1 MGFLDKLRT
10 YAGSWSEAS
19 RDKLSKAEVA
29 QVESA
34 EVVEGQYGLSMCF
47 IMKSGGRKF
56 MPLSRDSQLE
66 EGDKV
71 NVQSIE
77 IVTLE
82 RDGDDDIYRADGAA
96 K

>member
-47 IMKSGGRKF
+47 IMKSGGKKF

-82 RDGDDDIYRADGAA
+82 RDGDDDIYRADGVA

>member
-10 YAGSWSEAS
+10 YAGSWSEAG
-19 RDKLSKAEVA
+19 REKLSKAEVA

-47 IMKSGGRKF
+47 LMKAGGKKF

-66 EGDKV
+66 EGDSVDIK
-71 NVQSIE
+71 SID
-77 IVTLE
+77 IITLE
-82 RDGDDDIYRADGAA
+82 KDGDDDIYRADGTAM
-96 K
+96 

>member
-10 YAGSWSEAS
+10 YAGSWREAG
-19 RDKLSKAEVA
+19 REKLSKAEVA

-47 IMKSGGRKF
+47 LMKAGGKKF

-66 EGDKV
+66 EGDSVDIK
-71 NVQSIE
+71 SID
-77 IVTLE
+77 IITLE
-82 RDGDDDIYRADGAA
+82 KDGDDDIYRADGTAM
-96 K
+96 

>member
-10 YAGSWSEAS
+10 YAGSWSEAG
-19 RDKLSKAEVA
+19 REKLSKAEVA

-34 EVVEGQYGLSMCF
+34 TVVEGQYGLSMCF
-47 IMKSGGRKF
+47 VMKTGGKKF

-66 EGDKV
+66 EGDSVDVKSV
-71 NVQSIE
+71 E

-82 RDGDDDIYRADGAA
+82 RDGDEDIYRADGTAE
-96 K
+96 

>member
-19 RDKLSKAEVA
+19 RDKLSKAEQA
-29 QVESA
+29 SIESI

-47 IMKSGGRKF
+47 LMKAGGKKF

-66 EGDKV
+66 EGDSVDLKSV
-71 NVQSIE
+71 E
-77 IVTLE
+77 ISTLE
-82 RDGDDDIYRADGAA
+82 RSGEEIFRADGTAM
-96 K
+96 

>member
-82 RDGDDDIYRADGAA
+82 RDGDDDIYRADGVA

>member
-77 IVTLE
+77 IVTLG
-82 RDGDDDIYRADGAA
+82 RDGDDDIYRADGVA

>member
-10 YAGSWSEAS
+10 YAGSWSEAG
-19 RDKLSKAEVA
+19 REKLSKAEVA

-34 EVVEGQYGLSMCF
+34 TVVEGQYGLSMCF
-47 IMKSGGRKF
+47 VMKAGGKKF

-66 EGDKV
+66 EGDSVDVKSV
-71 NVQSIE
+71 E

-82 RDGDDDIYRADGAA
+82 RDGDEDIYRADGTAE
-96 K
+96 

>member
-47 IMKSGGRKF
+47 IMKSGGKKF

>member
-10 YAGSWSEAS
+10 YAGSWSEAG
-19 RDKLSKAEVA
+19 REKLSKAEVA

-34 EVVEGQYGLSMCF
+34 TVVEGQYGLSMCF
-47 IMKSGGRKF
+47 MMKTGGKKF

-66 EGDKV
+66 EGDSVDVKSV
-71 NVQSIE
+71 E

-82 RDGDDDIYRADGAA
+82 RDGDEDIYRADGTAE
-96 K
+96 